1 MPGQRRVR
9 VLQLIDL
16 LGPGGAEMLLHT
28 LASSLDASRFALHV
42 CGLRPN
48 SPYDLAPQI
57 RALGVPVSAFNQRNA
72 YDIPTLIALVRYIRR
87 HRIDII
93 HTHLLASDIMGRL
106 AGFLTRTPVVST
118 VHNSREDFDHEPAR
132 RRWMERSTAKLWC
145 RRLIVVSPALRE
157 EIAAWYGLPASRFVA
172 IPNGVDTT
180 RFRPMPGLDKAALK
194 RDLLGDPAVTGAT
207 PLVLNVARLVPQK
220 GLAYLARAAR
230 LVLDARPDTRF
241 AVVGQG
247 PLKDELAKQVAEL
260 SLEGKFVLAGIRS
273 DVPEL
278 MAAGDV
284 FVLSSLWEG
293 LPISLLEAMSS
304 GCPVVATEVGGVGGV
319 VQSDRTGLLVP
330 PEDPDALAQAIL
342 RCLNN
347 PQEAQ
352 QRAAAARE
360 WAHRHYSMETWVRK
374 LERLYLHELGRPSS

>member
-1 MPGQRRVR
+1 MSGQRRVR
-9 VLQLIDL
+9 VLQLIDV

-28 LASSLDASRFALHV
+28 LASSLDAGRFALHV
-42 CGLRPN
+42 CGLRPDE
-48 SPYDLAPQI
+48 PYDLAPQI
-57 RALGVPVSAFNQRNA
+57 RALGVPVIGFNQRNA

-93 HTHLLASDIMGRL
+93 HTHLLASDIMGRV

-118 VHNSREDFDHEPAR
+118 VHNSREDFEHEPAR

-157 EIAAWYGLPASRFVA
+157 EIAAWFGLPVGRFVA
-172 IPNGVDTT
+172 IPNGVDTS
-180 RFRPMPGLDKAALK
+180 RFRPMPDLDKAALK
-194 RDLLGDPAVTGAT
+194 RDLLGDPAARGDT

-230 LVLDARPDTRF
+230 LVLDARPDARF

-247 PLKDELAKQVAEL
+247 PLKDDLLKQVEEL
-260 SLEGKFVLAGIRS
+260 DLGGKFVLAGVRS

-330 PEDPDALAQAIL
+330 AEDPEALAQAIL

-374 LERLYLHELGRPSS
+374 LEQLYLHEVGRRSR

>member
-1 MPGQRRVR
+1 MTGQRRVR
-9 VLQLIDL
+9 VLQLIDV

-28 LASSLDASRFALHV
+28 LASSLDASRFDLHV
-42 CGLRPN
+42 CGLRPDQ
-48 SPYDLAPQI
+48 PYDLAPQI

-72 YDIPTLIALVRYIRR
+72 YDVPTLIALVRYMRR

-93 HTHLLASDIMGRL
+93 HTHLLASDIMGRV
-106 AGFLTRTPVVST
+106 AGFFTRTPVVST

-157 EIAAWYGLPASRFVA
+157 EIAAWYGLPVSRFVA

-180 RFRPMPGLDKAALK
+180 RFRPMPALDKAALK
-194 RDLLGDPAVTGAT
+194 RDLLGDPAVREDT

-230 LVLDARPDTRF
+230 LVLDARPDARF

-247 PLKDELAKQVAEL
+247 PLKDDLLKQVEEL
-260 SLEGKFVLAGIRS
+260 GLDGKFVLAGVRS

-330 PEDPDALAQAIL
+330 AEDPDALAQAIL

-352 QRAAAARE
+352 QRAGAARE

-374 LERLYLHELGRPSS
+374 LEQLYLHELGRRSR

>member
-1 MPGQRRVR
+1 MPRHRRVR
-9 VLQLIDL
+9 VLQIIDV
-16 LGPGGAEMLLHT
+16 LGPGGAEMLLRT
-28 LASSLDASRFALHV
+28 LASSLDAARFDLHV
-42 CGLRPN
+42 CGLRPDR
-48 SPYDLAPQI
+48 PYDLAPQI
-57 RALGVPVSAFNQRNA
+57 RALGVPVVTFNQRNA

-93 HTHLLASDIMGRL
+93 HTHLLASDIMGRV

-157 EIAAWYGLPASRFVA
+157 EIAAWYRLPVSRFVA
-172 IPNGVDTT
+172 IPNGVDTS
-180 RFRPMPGLDKAALK
+180 RFRPMPELDKAALK
-194 RDLLGDPAVTGAT
+194 RDLLGDPAARADT

-220 GLAYLARAAR
+220 GLAFLARAAR
-230 LVLDARPDTRF
+230 MVLDARPDARF

-247 PLKDELAKQVAEL
+247 PLKDELAEQATEL
-260 SLEGKFVLAGIRS
+260 GLDGKFVLAGVRS
-273 DVPEL
+273 DVPEM

-304 GCPVVATEVGGVGGV
+304 GCPVVGTEVGGVGEV
-319 VQSDRTGLLVP
+319 VQNDRTGLIVP

-342 RCLNN
+342 SCLNN
-347 PQEAQ
+347 PQEAR
-352 QRAAAARE
+352 QRATAARE
-360 WAHRHYSMETWVRK
+360 WAHAHYSMETWVRK
-374 LERLYLHELGRPSS
+374 LEHLYLHELDRRSS